1 MSGSRWFF
9 LIFSCVIALV
19 GLVAAGM
26 AHDYLQ
32 FFGFALMLFGI
43 AFAFGCIKRH
53 FDAMEAAKQRQS
65 LG

>member
-19 GLVAAGM
+19 GLVTAGA

-32 FFGFALMLFGI
+32 FFGFALMLFGL
-43 AFAFGCIKRH
+43 AFGFGCIKRH
-53 FDAMEAAKQRQS
+53 FDEADAARH
-65 LG
+65 